1 MMDLTRKRD
10 DLIAHLEAAL
20 ALADEVGDS
29 VTGYLIETALDQA
42 RADDVAFGAALR
54 PQGGS
59 RERGALSENESG
71 GISAAK
77 AWRERGY
84 LTARGE
90 ASPAALW

>member
-54 PQGGS
+54 PEAEAES
-59 RERGALSENESG
+59 EERRQKTRAEVFRRRRLGENG
-71 GISAAK
+71 D
-77 AWRERGY
+77 
-84 LTARGE
+84 T
-90 ASPAALW
+90 